1 MDVHEQENLLL
12 LYYID
17 VAISAPF
24 SETGSSDPGTVYI
37 YHSTPSLLLTNEPQ
51 QVGIMFRM

>member
-1 MDVHEQENLLL
+1 MPRNYNADQI

-37 YHSTPSLLLTNEPQ
+37 YHSVSSMLLICNEPQ
-51 QVGIMFRM
+51 QVHVVHV